1 MEQLR
6 VVDVTKSFGGL
17 KAVDQV
23 SLTFERGQI
32 TGLVGPNGSGKSTL
46 VNILSGEYK
55 PTAGQIYLG
64 QNNIAGIRPDRIV
77 RLGLARTY
85 QIPKFP
91 PQLTIGEV
99 IEVPLRYVGRQEHS
113 LQGLKDGSS
122 IADFCGLAQ
131 SLNTHCGQLT
141 VTDLRRLEIARSIA
155 CFPTVLLLD
164 EVMAG
169 LSHEDAA
176 AIVTL
181 VRRLKAWGITVVII
195 EHLMKV
201 ITDLCDRVVVLNSG
215 KLLAEGIPNE
225 VLARESVRE
234 AYLGRSFKL

>member
-1 MEQLR
+1 MEELR
-6 VVDVTKSFGGL
+6 VKGVTKSFGGL

-23 SLTFERGQI
+23 SLTFARGRI

-64 QNNIAGIRPDRIV
+64 GNDIAGVRPDRIV

-99 IEVPLRYVGRQEHS
+99 IDVPLRYVRREKFS
-113 LQGLKDGSS
+113 LQDPKDAPS

-131 SLNTHCGQLT
+131 SLDTRCGQLS

-169 LSHEDAA
+169 LSLEDATE
-176 AIVTL
+176 IVAL
-181 VRRLKAWGITVVII
+181 VRRLKVWGITIVVI
-195 EHLMKV
+195 EHLMRI
-201 ITDLCDRVVVLNSG
+201 ITDLCDHIVVLNSG
-215 KLLAEGIPNE
+215 KLFAEGHPAE
-225 VLARESVRE
+225 VLARDSVRE

>member
-1 MEQLR
+1 MEDLR

-17 KAVDQV
+17 KAVDGV

-46 VNILSGEYK
+46 VNILSGEHK

-64 QNNIAGIRPDRIV
+64 ENNIANVRPDRIA
-77 RLGLARTY
+77 RFGLARTY

-91 PQLTIGEV
+91 AQLTIGEV
-99 IEVPLRYVGRQEHS
+99 IDVPLRYVKRQKLS
-113 LQGLKDGSS
+113 LQDLKDGPS
-122 IADFCGLAQ
+122 IAEFCGIAQ
-131 SLNTHCGQLT
+131 SLNTPCGQLS
-141 VTDLRRLEIARSIA
+141 VTDLRRLEIARAIA

-169 LSHEDAA
+169 LSHEDAKD
-176 AIVTL
+176 IVAL
-181 VRRLKAWGITVVII
+181 VRRLKDWGMTIVII

-215 KLLAEGIPNE
+215 KLLGEGLPTE
-225 VLARESVRE
+225 VLARDEVRE

>member
-1 MEQLR
+1 MEDLR
-6 VVDVTKSFGGL
+6 LVDVTKSFGGL

-23 SLTFERGQI
+23 SLSFERGQI

-55 PTAGQIYLG
+55 AAGQIYLG
-64 QNNIAGIRPDRIV
+64 ESNIAGIRPDRIV
-77 RLGLARTY
+77 RLGLSRTY

-91 PQLTIGEV
+91 PQLSIGEV

-113 LQGLKDGSS
+113 LQDLKDGPS

-131 SLNTHCGQLT
+131 SWNRHCGQLT

-176 AIVTL
+176 EIVAL
-181 VRRLKAWGITVVII
+181 VRRLKAWGITIVII

-215 KLLAEGIPNE
+215 KLLAEGLPNE
-225 VLARESVRE
+225 VLARDSVRE

>member
-1 MEQLR
+1 MEELR

-64 QNNIAGIRPDRIV
+64 ENDIACIRPDRIV

-99 IEVPLRYVGRQEHS
+99 IDVPLRYVGRQRT
-113 LQGLKDGSS
+113 LQDLKDGPS

-155 CFPTVLLLD
+155 CFPMVLLLD

-181 VRRLKAWGITVVII
+181 VRRLKASGITVVII

-215 KLLAEGIPNE
+215 KLLAEGLPNE